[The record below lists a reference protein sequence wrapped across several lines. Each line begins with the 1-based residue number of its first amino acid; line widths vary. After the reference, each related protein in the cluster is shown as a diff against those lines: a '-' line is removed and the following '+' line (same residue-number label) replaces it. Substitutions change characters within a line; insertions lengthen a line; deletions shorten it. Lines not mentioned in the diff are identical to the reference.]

1 MTVRKKLVIAFIF
14 LAGFVVTGISIARFT
29 VFFQA
34 KDANFTYS
42 YVEMAILSVAEINV
56 SIEKRA
62 TRSVAW
68 VHRCFLHSR
77 DCHHSL
83 KSAKICRR
91 THQQRRVGAAGGL
104 HR

>member
-34 KDANFTYS
+34 MDANFTYG

-56 SIEKRA
+56 SI
-62 TRSVAW
+62 
-68 VHRCFLHSR
+68 
-77 DCHHSL
+77 
-83 KSAKICRR
+83 
-91 THQQRRVGAAGGL
+91 
-104 HR
+104 